1 MRGSRRIAV
10 LAIPVVAVVAASLLL
25 VVRRPAPAAPPER
38 TPVPT
43 APPEESSATPSPAA
57 TPLPTPTPT
66 PLSPTAT
73 PFVYRIDPVEPPGA
87 LGILNL
93 SIANL
98 IGPVPEEPVD
108 PADLRLPAERLRPQ
122 TGRFGEIRGTYRLT
136 HLGSDYVDPGG
147 EDPLAPPSENAI
159 LAAAVYLERSTY
171 TAIAVDMS
179 GNVQMYLLT
188 LDTDAGPRQYLYC
201 FAHLSPGSN
210 EEAIAQAQG
219 HGGHVAVM
227 GYVTSVSPENP
238 ALSDMHIGVID
249 VAALLDFTGRDTLYD
264 ALVELFSDRLPRT
277 NQAYPSIFV
286 EPESVYPALQAV
298 LDEYTP

>member
-1 MRGSRRIAV
+1 MRGSRRIAA
-10 LAIPVVAVVAASLLL
+10 LAIPTVTVLAASLL
-25 VVRRPAPAAPPER
+25 VVMNRPTPAATPER

-43 APPEESSATPSPAA
+43 SLPKGSTVTPNLPA
-57 TPLPTPTPT
+57 TPLPTLTPTSLPPTP
-66 PLSPTAT
+66 T

-93 SIANL
+93 HIANL
-98 IGPVPEEPVD
+98 SGPLPQEPVD
-108 PADLRLPAERLRPQ
+108 PADLRLPAARLRPQ

-136 HLGSDYVDPGG
+136 HLGSDYMNLA
-147 EDPLAPPSENAI
+147 EDPLVPPSENAI

-171 TAIAVDMS
+171 AAIAVDMS
-179 GNVQMYLLT
+179 GNVQMYLVT
-188 LDTDAGPRQYLYC
+188 LETDAGPRQYLYC

-210 EEAIAQAQG
+210 EEAIAQARAN
-219 HGGHVAVM
+219 GGHVAVM

-249 VAALLDFTGRDTLYD
+249 VAALLAFTGRGNLRDG
-264 ALVELFSDRLPRT
+264 LVELFSDRPPRT

-286 EPESVYPALQAV
+286 EPESIYPALQAL